1 MNNKLIFILLILL
14 SLNNVI
20 ALGITPGRT
29 TIDYYEGIEK
39 TIEVTVLNN
48 EHKNMQ
54 VNLFSMM
61 QDDLSGTVGLFE
73 ERLSFLPSEESKSL
87 KYTLKLP
94 DNLGPGLH
102 KGEIIAVE
110 VPSDAEGE
118 TSIGATLAVVSQI
131 YVYVPYPGKYV
142 EPELD
147 VLDAEENGTATFIVP
162 LISRGQLGIGN
173 VRAIID
179 IYKGQSEK
187 IATLETDSS
196 SLEAGART
204 ELSAKW
210 EVNVKSG
217 DYLAKV
223 TVLYDGETKTFEK
236 SFTVGEKT
244 LSIESIFVSD
254 FQLGEI
260 AKLQILVEN
269 KWNQDLED
277 VYANLLIYNKK
288 DQVMADVKSS
298 TEDIPLLSKKELIA
312 YWDTVGVKEGE
323 YNGELIVKYGKKS
336 SEKNLILK
344 VSENSLD
351 IFGVGYAVM
360 PDGKGGIDMITI
372 LIALIIILLI
382 VNLAWFVFFKRMM
395 SKKR

>member
-61 QDDLSGTVGLFE
+61 QDDLSGTIGLFE

-360 PDGKGGIDMITI
+360 PDGKGGIDMITF